1 MKMKKNLTLM
11 FLMLV
16 MLVGFSTMSF
26 AQEDATIT
34 VWCWDPNFN
43 IYAMEEAADIYKD
56 TNPDVTIDVQEV
68 AWEDIQTRLSTS
80 LSANQTEDLPDIVL
94 MQDNALI
101 KNVSSFPNA
110 FYDLSDSNID
120 FDKFADF
127 KVELTTVDGRN
138 YGVPFD
144 NGAAINAM
152 RVDVLEE
159 AGYTIEDFTDITW
172 EEFIEKGSDVRE
184 KTGKPLLSAL
194 AGESDLLMVMLQS
207 TGNWLFDDSGEP
219 YITENEALKEV
230 IRVYQELLEKKILV
244 QVNDWDQ
251 YISSFQSGT
260 VAGTMNGAWI
270 IGSIVPVEEQAGDWR
285 ITNIP
290 RFGSIEGAT
299 NYSSQGGSSWMVMA
313 SSENPEVAADFL
325 NHTFAGSKKLYE
337 TILPSSGALATYLP
351 AGDSEVYNEPHP
363 YFDGQKIYSDITD
376 FASEVP
382 RVKYGIY
389 NYEAR
394 DAVSTA
400 ITQIMQGQ
408 DMMDA
413 LEEAQ
418 STVEFQMW

>member
-1 MKMKKNLTLM
+1 MKKNLTLM

-325 NHTFAGSKKLYE
+325 NQTFAGSKKLYE

-363 YFDGQKIYSDITD
+363 YFGGQKIYSDITD

-408 DMMDA
+408 DMMDS

>member
-1 MKMKKNLTLM
+1 MKKKLTVL
-11 FLMLV
+11 FLMLM
-16 MLVGFSTMSF
+16 MLAGFSTLSF
-26 AQEDATIT
+26 AQENATIT

-43 IYAMEEAADIYKD
+43 IYAMEKAADIYKD
-56 TNPDVTIDVQEV
+56 INPNVTVDVQEV

-80 LSANQTEDLPDIVL
+80 LSANQTKDLPDIVL

-101 KNVSSFPNA
+101 KNVSSFPDA
-110 FYDLSDSNID
+110 FYDLSDSGIN

-159 AGYTIEDFTDITW
+159 AGYSIDDFTDITW
-172 EEFIEKGSDVRE
+172 KEFIEKGSKVRE
-184 KTGKPLLSAL
+184 KTGKPLLSAI

-207 TGNWLFDDSGEP
+207 TGNWLFDSNGEP

-230 IRVYQELLEKKILV
+230 IRVYQELLKKKILV
-244 QVNDWDQ
+244 EVNDWDQ

-313 SSENPEVAADFL
+313 SSKNPELAADFL
-325 NHTFAGSKKLYE
+325 NQTFAGSKELYE

-363 YFDGQKIYSDITD
+363 YFGGQKIYSDITD
-376 FASEVP
+376 FASRVP

-408 DMMDA
+408 NIMDA
-413 LEEAQ
+413 LNEAQ

>member
-1 MKMKKNLTLM
+1 MKKKLTVL
-11 FLMLV
+11 FLMLM
-16 MLVGFSTMSF
+16 MLAGFSTLSF
-26 AQEDATIT
+26 AQENATIT

-43 IYAMEEAADIYKD
+43 IYAMEKAADIYKD
-56 TNPDVTIDVQEV
+56 INPNVTVDVQEV

-80 LSANQTEDLPDIVL
+80 LSANQTKDLPDIVL

-101 KNVSSFPNA
+101 KNVSSFPDA
-110 FYDLSDSNID
+110 FYDLSDSGIN

-159 AGYTIEDFTDITW
+159 AGYTIDDFTDITW
-172 EEFIEKGSDVRE
+172 KEFIEKGSKVRE
-184 KTGKPLLSAL
+184 KTGKPLLSAI

-207 TGNWLFDDSGEP
+207 TGNWLFDSNGEP

-230 IRVYQELLEKKILV
+230 IRVYQELLKKKILV
-244 QVNDWDQ
+244 EVNDWDQ

-313 SSENPEVAADFL
+313 SSKNPELAADFL
-325 NHTFAGSKKLYE
+325 NQTFAGSKELYE

-363 YFDGQKIYSDITD
+363 YFGGQKIYSDITD
-376 FASEVP
+376 FASRVP

-408 DMMDA
+408 NIMDA
-413 LEEAQ
+413 LNEAQ

>member
-1 MKMKKNLTLM
+1 MKKKLTILSLLI
-11 FLMLV
+11 LMLAAFTV
-16 MLVGFSTMSF
+16 VTF
-26 AQEDATIT
+26 AQDTTIT

-56 TNPDVTIDVQEV
+56 INPDVTIDVQEV
-68 AWEDIQTRLSTS
+68 AWADIQTRLSTS

-94 MQDNALI
+94 IQDNALI
-101 KNVSSFPNA
+101 KNVSSFPDA

-127 KVELTTVDGRN
+127 KIELTTVDGKN

-184 KTGKPLLSAL
+184 TTGKPLLSAI

-207 TGNWLFDDSGEP
+207 TGNWLFDENGEP
-219 YITENEALKEV
+219 YITENDALKEV
-230 IRVYQELLEKKILV
+230 IRVYQQLLDKKLLV
-244 QVNDWDQ
+244 EVNDWDQ

-285 ITNIP
+285 VTNIP
-290 RFGSIEGAT
+290 RFSNVDGAT

-313 SSENPEVAADFL
+313 SSKNPEIASDFL
-325 NHTFAGSKKLYE
+325 NHTFAGSKELYE

-351 AGDSEVYNEPHP
+351 AGDSDVYNEPHP
-363 YFDGQKIYSDITD
+363 YFGGQKIYSEITD

-382 RVKYGIY
+382 RVQYGVY

-400 ITQIMQGQ
+400 ITQIVNGT
-408 DMMDA
+408 DINRA

>member
-1 MKMKKNLTLM
+1 MKKKLTLM

-26 AQEDATIT
+26 AQEDTTIT

-56 TNPDVTIDVQEV
+56 INPDVTINVQEV

-152 RVDVLEE
+152 RVDVLKE

-172 EEFIEKGSDVRE
+172 EEFIEKGSDIRE

-313 SSENPEVAADFL
+313 SSENPEIAADFL
-325 NHTFAGSKKLYE
+325 NQTFAGSKKLYE

-363 YFDGQKIYSDITD
+363 YFGGQKIYSDITD
-376 FASEVP
+376 FASKVP